1 MWVFGKQSLN
11 GGVRDM
17 AGERTVTT
25 RKGLTAALDA
35 FAIELLD
42 QAKTAESLADKIAA
56 FEKIGRWIVIK
67 NRLKDKDDETGS
79 SLAALKA
86 KLRGRPIHLTQ
97 EHQGMA
103 ALRRWGKS
111 DVLSDGDNGGP
122 ALEALKAK
130 LPGFKAS

>member
-56 FEKIGRWIVIK
+56 PM
-67 NRLKDKDDETGS
+67 
-79 SLAALKA
+79 
-86 KLRGRPIHLTQ
+86 KLNP
-97 EHQGMA
+97 
-103 ALRRWGKS
+103 
-111 DVLSDGDNGGP
+111 
-122 ALEALKAK
+122 
-130 LPGFKAS
+130 